1 MSGIISLPEVFTPE
15 HVPCKLNGREEH
27 VEKLLGCLA
36 PTVQRQRPLNVWV
49 TGKTGSGKSAL
60 VRLALLKHYTKY
72 GVRFSHVNCFRART
86 TYAVL
91 EHILNDLRVLRAEVP
106 QTEFKARKLAEALRG
121 LPLVVALDEIDRMPE
136 AERESIIH
144 ILSEMSGVGLVCVSE
159 DKDAVACLQKCTA
172 NRLSPVLLELGPYGH
187 DALLEILADRSEVG
201 LQPGSWSRNVLE
213 KIAAMSGGDARVAIQ
228 TLRTAAHLAD
238 GEFSGFIEERHV
250 DEGFSRAQGI
260 RRDYKLRK
268 LSLHHR
274 IIYDIVKERG
284 SARLG
289 EVADEFRKRC
299 AAQKV
304 EPVSSRSFY
313 RYAETLRYLRL
324 VRGERIRAFGGHS
337 RLEVVE

>member
-1 MSGIISLPEVFTPE
+1 MPDVFTPE
-15 HVPCKLNGREEH
+15 HVPYKLHGREEL
-27 VEKLLGCLA
+27 VEKLLGCLT
-36 PTVQRQRPLNVWV
+36 PTLQRQRPLNVWV

-91 EHILNDLRVLRAEVP
+91 EHILNDLRILRAEVP
-106 QTEFKARKLAEALRG
+106 QTEFKARKLAESLKG

-159 DKDAVACLQKCTA
+159 DRDAMTCLQKCTTS
-172 NRLSPVLLELGPYGH
+172 RLSPIVLELGPYGSET
-187 DALLEILADRSEVG
+187 LFEILADRSEAG
-201 LQPGSWSRNVLE
+201 LQPGSWSRNVLG
-213 KIAAMSGGDARVAIQ
+213 KVAALSGGDARVAIQ

-238 GEFSGFIEERHV
+238 GECSGFIEERHV
-250 DEGFSRAQGI
+250 EEGFGRTQEI
-260 RRDYKLRK
+260 RREYKLRR

-274 IIYDIVKERG
+274 LIYDIVKERK
-284 SARLG
+284 SAGLG
-289 EVADEFRKRC
+289 DVAEEYRKRC
-299 AAQKV
+299 AAQKT
-304 EPVSSRSFY
+304 EPVSARSFY
-313 RYAETLRYLRL
+313 RYAEALRHLRL
-324 VRGERIRAFGGHS
+324 VRGERIRAFGGHT